1 MVLDTLKVVGTSA
14 RRVDAMEK
22 VTGRAQYVTD
32 LRLAGMAH
40 ARIWRSPL
48 PHARIGRIDAAAA
61 RACPGVLAVVTAA
74 DITGCEPLYG
84 PAYRDTPILPPDRV
98 RYAGEPVAVVVAET
112 EAQAEAGLRLL
123 EVELHEI
130 TAVTTPDAA
139 LAPDAPVLHEALRPS
154 GHFRDLMSL
163 HPVPERNVCQQYE
176 YERGDVARGFAEAD
190 LVVEDTFTL
199 PAIFH
204 YAMEP
209 HCAVARVAPEGI
221 TVWAS
226 TQHPFPVRR
235 ELVEI
240 FGLPLN
246 QVQIVVPHLGGAFG
260 NKSYTKI
267 EPLVVA
273 LARMLGRPVRLALTT
288 EEAFRLVR
296 RAAARVRLKTGVR
309 RDGTIVARHVEVHFQ
324 LGAYADVGP
333 RVAQKAGLTAAGPY
347 RAPNLAIDSYAVY
360 TNTVCTAAF
369 RGYGVPQI
377 AWGYE
382 SQMDIIAERLGID
395 PLEIRC
401 RNFPKKGETY
411 IEGDLPIDA
420 DFEGDLRRLA
430 AAIGWPSGQS
440 KVESPKAKVEPPG
453 LGLGPRALG
462 LAPPTQRRHGVGLAC
477 VIKAPLAPSV
487 SNAMVRMHADGSV
500 TVLTGTVEFGQGSRT
515 IMSQIVA
522 EELGVPFAWVRV
534 GQPEMG
540 MSPYDQATSASR
552 STTLMGLAIQ
562 NAARDVRDQ
571 FVEVASGQLKTDPA
585 GLRLCEGKAV
595 GRGGEPVAYA
605 EIIARHFGMPGGE
618 LIGRGT
624 YRGERG
630 QAPLGGVAPFW
641 EVGMA
646 AAEVEVDEQTGE
658 VRLLAYVSLADIGK
672 AINPLQCEAQEE
684 GASMM
689 GIGHTLF
696 EEMIY
701 QDGQLMNP
709 SLLDYRIPAM
719 TDLPDDL
726 RSLLVENADGPG
738 PYGAKGIGE
747 SGLMPT
753 SPAVANAIA
762 HAIGVRI
769 THLPLTPERVLRAIW
784 AASRRGSAVGG
795 QGSGAGTE
803 AK

>member
-1 MVLDTLKVVGTSA
+1 MVGASQ
-14 RRVDAMEK
+14 RRVDALEK
-22 VTGRAQYVTD
+22 VTGRATYITD
-32 LRLAGMAH
+32 LAIPGALHAKLWRSPMAH
-40 ARIWRSPL
+40 ARIR
-48 PHARIGRIDAAAA
+48 RIDAAAA
-61 RACPGVLAVVTAA
+61 RACPGVAAVVTAA
-74 DITGCEPLYG
+74 DITGIDLFYG
-84 PAYRDTPILPPDRV
+84 PAYKDQPMLAVDRV
-98 RYAGEPVAVVVAET
+98 RYAGEPVVAVVAET
-112 EAQAEAGLRLL
+112 ETQAAVAIASIEVDL
-123 EVELHEI
+123 EELP
-130 TAVTTPDAA
+130 AVTTLEEA
-139 LAPDAPVLHEALRPS
+139 LAPGAPVLHERPRLA
-154 GHFRDLMSL
+154 GHFRDLAAL
-163 HPVPERNVCQQYE
+163 KAIPGTNICHHFH
-176 YERGDVARGFAEAD
+176 YERGDLARGLAEAD
-190 LVVEDTFTL
+190 ETFEDVFGF
-199 PAIFH
+199 PMVHH
-204 YAMEP
+204 YSMEP
-209 HCAVARVAPEGI
+209 HVAAARATPEGI

-235 ELVEI
+235 ELAEI
-240 FGLPLN
+240 FRLPLN

-273 LARMLGRPVRLALTT
+273 LARILGRPVRLALTT
-288 EEAFRLVR
+288 EEAFKLVR

-309 RDGTIVARHVEVHFQ
+309 RDGTILARHVEVHFQ
-324 LGAYADVGP
+324 IGAYADVGP

-360 TNTVCTAAF
+360 SNTVCTAAF

-382 SQMDIIAERLGID
+382 SQMDIIAQRLGID
-395 PLEIRC
+395 ALEIRC

-430 AAIGWPSGQS
+430 AAIGWR
-440 KVESPKAKVEPPG
+440 PPG
-453 LGLGPRALG
+453 GGPESSVPSPESQLGTRDSG
-462 LAPPTQRRHGVGLAC
+462 LATPRLRRGKGLAC

-522 EELGVPFAWVRV
+522 EVLGVPFAWVRV

-571 FVEVASGQLKTDPA
+571 IVEIASGQLKTDPA
-585 GLRLCEGKAV
+585 ALGLARGSVA
-595 GRGGEPVAYA
+595 GRGGAPVPYA

-630 QAPLGGVAPFW
+630 HAPLGGVAPFW

-646 AAEVEVDEQTGE
+646 AAEVEVDEDTGQ
-658 VRLLAYVSLADIGK
+658 VRLLRYVSLADIGK

-684 GASMM
+684 GAAMM
-689 GIGHTLF
+689 GIGHTF
-696 EEMIY
+696 MEEMVY
-701 QDGQLMNP
+701 EGGQLLNP
-709 SLLDYRIPAM
+709 TLIDYRIPAM
-719 TDLPDDL
+719 VDLPDDFQ
-726 RSLLVENADGPG
+726 SLLVENGDGPG

-762 HAIGVRI
+762 AASGARI
-769 THLPLTPERVLRAIW
+769 KELPLTPERVLRALRAGGTS
-784 AASRRGSAVGG
+784 AAP
-795 QGSGAGTE
+795 
-803 AK
+803 